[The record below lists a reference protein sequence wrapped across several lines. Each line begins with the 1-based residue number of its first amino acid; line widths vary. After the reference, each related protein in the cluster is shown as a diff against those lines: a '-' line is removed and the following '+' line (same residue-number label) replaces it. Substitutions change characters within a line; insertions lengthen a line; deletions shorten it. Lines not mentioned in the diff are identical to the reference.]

1 MDRVFQSGAIAT
13 PPSPPNSETSK
24 GYPTNGSASG
34 GVAATIVGD
43 HWYHG
48 ITEELLNAIKGG
60 GVTPDI
66 NQLDQLNRS
75 IENRINQRFDDLKK
89 ALDQSVADVMG
100 RVGQLGIPTGAIM
113 AFDLNGAPNDGFWLP
128 CDGRAVSRQTYAA
141 LFAAIGTRHG
151 AGDGRTTF
159 HLPNLNGLV
168 LQGANGGNVGQQL
181 APAIPNIYGT
191 FVASPGTDSAPREA
205 NGVFAFDG
213 QQFNA
218 AIKRGGSDNWASRF
232 TFDASRSSGV
242 YKNGVNTVQ
251 PPAMLAYFCIHI

>member
-13 PPSPPNSETSK
+13 PPSPPNAETSK

-34 GVAATIVGD
+34 GISATIVGD

-75 IENRINQRFDDLKK
+75 IESRINKRFDELKK
-89 ALDQSVADVMG
+89 ALDKSVADVMG

-151 AGDGRTTF
+151 A
-159 HLPNLNGLV
+159 
-168 LQGANGGNVGQQL
+168 
-181 APAIPNIYGT
+181 
-191 FVASPGTDSAPREA
+191 S
-205 NGVFAFDG
+205 
-213 QQFNA
+213 
-218 AIKRGGSDNWASRF
+218 
-232 TFDASRSSGV
+232 
-242 YKNGVNTVQ
+242 
-251 PPAMLAYFCIHI
+251 C

>member
-34 GVAATIVGD
+34 GISATIVGD

-48 ITEELLNAIKGG
+48 ITEEIINAIRGG

-75 IENRINQRFDDLKK
+75 IESRINKRFDELKK
-89 ALDQSVADVMG
+89 ALDKSVADVMG

-128 CDGRAVSRQTYAA
+128 CDGRAVSRKTYAA

-151 AGDGRTTF
+151 AGNGSTTF
-159 HLPNLNGLV
+159 NVPNLNGRT
-168 LQGANGGNVGQQL
+168 LQGGAGGNVGQL
-181 APAIPNIYGT
+181 LDAALPNITGT
-191 FVASPGTDSAPREA
+191 LVASPGTSSAPREA
-205 NGVFAFDG
+205 TGALYLG
-213 QQFNA
+213 QRFNA
-218 AIKRGGSDNWASRF
+218 AIRRGDSDDWSNRF
-232 TFDASRSSGV
+232 HFDASRSSGV